1 LLEAKKIQCKRIR
14 IDMNTPVLEG
24 LKIVANLMAVSS
36 CTAPKAGG
44 ADWIQTELLAGEEKN
59 SISRMMQEIGELKA
73 KAISNKDRGAALRMD
88 WNSDAKSVESSSLL
102 FLIGV
107 QGRKIVGINCGGCGF
122 ATCSGM
128 LAQDPLSK
136 DEVDF
141 PGPYCMFR
149 IMDLSIAAGSAV
161 KTAVDH
167 NVDNRMMQ
175 KVGVAALKLG
185 LLNPCD
191 LILGIPLS
199 ATGKNI
205 FFDRPEKLEAWKILS
220 SKKD

>member
-1 LLEAKKIQCKRIR
+1 
-14 IDMNTPVLEG
+14 MNTPILEG
-24 LKIVANLMAVSS
+24 LKIVANLMSVSA

-44 ADWIQTELLAGEEKN
+44 ADWIQTKIVTGDEKN
-59 SISRMMQEIGELKA
+59 NISKAMQEIGESKA
-73 KAISNKDRGAALRMD
+73 KAITKSSRDRGAAIKMD
-88 WNSDAKSVESSSLL
+88 WNSDAKCVEASGHL
-102 FLIGV
+102 FLIGI
-107 QGRKIVGINCGGCGF
+107 QGRKVVGTNCGGCGF
-122 ATCSGM
+122 TTCAEM
-128 LAQDPLSK
+128 LEQNPLTK
-136 DEVDF
+136 DETDF

-161 KTAVDH
+161 KTAMDH

-185 LLNPCD
+185 ILNPCD
-191 LILGIPLS
+191 LILGIPLA

>member
-1 LLEAKKIQCKRIR
+1 
-14 IDMNTPVLEG
+14 MNTPVLDG
-24 LKIVANLMAVSS
+24 LKIVANLMAVSA

-44 ADWIQTELLAGEEKN
+44 VDWIQSRLAMGEEKH
-59 SISRMMQEIGELKA
+59 SVSGMMREIGRSKEKA
-73 KAISNKDRGAALRMD
+73 VSKSNKDRGAAMQMD
-88 WNSDAKSVESSSLL
+88 WMSDAKSVESSALL

-107 QGRKIVGINCGGCGF
+107 QGRKAVGINCGGCGF
-122 ATCSGM
+122 STCSDM
-128 LAQDPLSK
+128 LKQDPLSR
-136 DEVDF
+136 DEADF
-141 PGPYCMFR
+141 PGPFCMFR

-161 KTAVDH
+161 KVAMDH

-191 LILGIPLS
+191 LILGIPLA

-205 FFDRPEKLEAWKILS
+205 FFDRPEKLEAWKILNPRG
-220 SKKD
+220 D